1 MAEEL
6 LIRIGVEDKNAS
18 AQIRAL
24 QTNIRSLDNQ
34 IKLAGTSSKL
44 MGASLS
50 QLSGHYTLLNT
61 KMANMQTQL
70 RSYKLRLSEAN
81 QNIQRQQSLMKEL
94 AASGQQNSTAYQR
107 AASELSR
114 YKQEAQKTENGIAE
128 LELKIKNLNQEIA
141 KTETL
146 MKNHSML
153 KFGQHCQQLGSSLQD
168 AGVKIQNLGRGIET
182 IGKTIMTLATP
193 FTLIAAGAS
202 AAAIAYEDAFAGV
215 RKTVDAT
222 ETQFNELSDAIRNMS
237 KEMPTSAN
245 EIAAVAEAAGQ
256 LGISIESIEG
266 FTKVMV
272 MLGDTTN
279 VSCTDAA
286 TAFAK
291 FMNVTGHTD
300 STTKEYVDT
309 VERLGS
315 VLVHLGNNTATTE
328 QDILNMATR
337 LASTGHQ
344 VGLSEQQILA
354 LSAALSSVGLEA
366 EMGGSAFSKLMV
378 KMQVACE
385 AGGDDLEAFAKIC
398 GLTGDQFKQSFQEDA
413 YNAIMYF
420 VQGLAKGG
428 EQGESAIKMLTD
440 MGIEEVRLRDAIL
453 RATNANELFTNV
465 LDLANTAFEE
475 NNALQN
481 EAAKRY
487 ETVKS
492 QLEILKNKIYD
503 LGITLGEKMLPHIEK
518 FIDKA
523 EDLVEWFGN
532 LDDSTQRWILSL
544 GVWLPI
550 IGLGVTALGKLT
562 KGIGSV
568 VTGVGSFIELLGNWA
583 VKQATTTT
591 ATVATTEALSGMATG
606 TAAASSGLTSVGTA
620 AGSSA
625 TLLSGLTV
633 AGLAAV
639 AAIAAIGIAWYNNEQ
654 KCKEGAKQLHEAGLA
669 AEDLT
674 GKVKGTNNVLD
685 AMFGHEYDIKFS
697 DSYKTATAEVE
708 KNVQDWANR
717 LKELQQEINNILN
730 NTEIDQDTKNQQ
742 VKDVVQPWIDEI
754 NQGTETINANQE
766 EMLKSIEQYAADT
779 YGRGSKS
786 YENYMNSYNEFA
798 SNYRTVY
805 EQDQQELLSIYEKL
819 STGEL
824 ELTED
829 TQQRIMDL
837 KADMAEA
844 EKNLRMTNAEDYNNQ
859 LELNFEK
866 EKALYADRVENITK
880 LTKQRADAE
889 KEAARASADAAIEQ
903 ADQWRMAGAISQ
915 ETYNQMIEDITRKEA
930 AEIAA
935 ANVSANAFGA
945 MALHSQQFAEE
956 HGLHIEKVE
965 GDIEGLYE
973 VYDSNGNKMNTV
985 FAETTAALQRYATEH
1000 GYSTSTITNA
1010 HGAMTKVVVDEN
1022 NNIIAQLAD
1031 NEWAW
1036 KNNASAVVNALQT
1049 EINSVKNGERTTS
1062 SAMEVIK
1069 AKLKTGEIAASDFG
1083 FTSEEAFLA
1092 CAEQAIET
1100 GGDVDA
1106 LKRSVNNLPK
1116 TTTITV
1122 TDNGTA
1128 KDVQWKIDGIRGK
1141 TVTVTVKQVGLFSDS
1156 YKGYGYKNGQAG
1168 YWEQGTHGDLGAE
1181 QLGHINEKARQS
1193 RGWELIDGP
1202 VTYLGTDSIGDK
1214 VLLGQ
1219 GASVKNNLAST
1230 QMMLDAVKEEVQRQI
1245 ANTYFD
1251 YGMSSSTLSRMA
1263 FNFGNPQQNITNNT
1277 NFDDNNIVDALYKVL
1292 GAIMGIDL
1300 NPTISLNPKQLA
1312 KQITPWVDKE
1322 LQWRSRKR

>member
-6 LIRIGVEDKNAS
+6 LIRIGVQDKNAS

-34 IKLAGTSSKL
+34 IKLAGTSGKL

-61 KMANMQTQL
+61 KMATMQTQL

-128 LELKIKNLNQEIA
+128 LELKIKNLNQEIG

-153 KFGQHCQQLGSSLQD
+153 NFGQQCQQLGSSLQD
-168 AGVKIQNLGRGIET
+168 SGVKIQNLGRGIET
-182 IGKTIMTLATP
+182 VGKTILTLATP
-193 FTLIAAGAS
+193 FTLIAAGA
-202 AAAIAYEDAFAGV
+202 AGAAIAYEDAFAGV

-222 ETQFNELSDAIRNMS
+222 ETQFSELSDAIRNMS
-237 KEMPTSAN
+237 MEMPTSAN
-245 EIAAVAEAAGQ
+245 EIAAVAETAGQ
-256 LGISIESIEG
+256 LGVSIESIEG
-266 FTKVMV
+266 FTKTMV

-300 STTKEYVDT
+300 STTMDYVDT
-309 VERLGS
+309 VDKLGS

-328 QDILNMATR
+328 RDILNMATR

-344 VGLSEQQILA
+344 VGMSEQEILA
-354 LSAALSSVGLEA
+354 LSAALSSVGLES

-385 AGGDDLEAFAKIC
+385 SGGEELDNFARIC
-398 GLTGDQFKQSFQEDA
+398 GMTGDQFKQSFQEDA
-413 YNAIMYF
+413 YGAIMSF
-420 VQGLAKGG
+420 VQGLAAGG

-440 MGIEEVRLRDAIL
+440 MGIEEVRLRDAVL

-465 LDLANTAFEE
+465 LDLANEAFEE
-475 NNALQN
+475 NTALQD
-481 EAAKRY
+481 EASKRY
-487 ETVKS
+487 ETVQSKI
-492 QLEILKNKIYD
+492 EICKNKVYD
-503 LGITLGEKMLPHIEK
+503 LGITLGEKMLPHVEN
-518 FIDKA
+518 FIGKA

-532 LDDSTQRWILSL
+532 LDDSTQEWILSL
-544 GVWLPI
+544 GIWLPI
-550 IGLGVTALGKLT
+550 IGLGVTAVGKLT

-591 ATVATTEALSGMATG
+591 ATLATTEALSGMAAG
-606 TAAASSGLTSVGTA
+606 SSAAAGELTAVGTA
-620 AGSSA
+620 AGGSA
-625 TLLSGLTV
+625 TLVSGLAI

-639 AAIAAIGIAWYNNEQ
+639 AAIAAIGIAWYSNEQ
-654 KCKEGAKQLHEAGLA
+654 KCKEGARQLHDAGLA

-685 AMFGHEYDIKFS
+685 EMFGHEYDIKFS

-708 KNVQDWANR
+708 QNIQEWADR
-717 LKELQQEINNILN
+717 LKELQQSINDILN

-742 VKDVVQPWIDEI
+742 VQEVVQPWIDEI
-754 NQGTETINANQE
+754 NQGTATINANQE
-766 EMLKSIEQYAADT
+766 EMLKSIEQYAAET
-779 YGRGSKS
+779 YGRGNKS
-786 YENYMNSYNEFA
+786 YEDYMNRYNEFA

-805 EQDQQELLSIYEKL
+805 DQDQQELLSIYGKL

-824 ELTED
+824 KLTEE

-837 KADMAEA
+837 KEDMAEA
-844 EKNLRMTNAEDYNNQ
+844 EKNLQMTNAEDFNNQ

-866 EKALYADRVENITK
+866 ERAIYADRVDNITR

-915 ETYNQMIEDITRKEA
+915 ETYNQMIEDITRKED

-945 MALHSQQFAEE
+945 MTLYSKEFADT
-956 HGLHIEKVE
+956 HGLHIEQVK

-973 VYDSNGNKMNTV
+973 VYDENGHKMNTV
-985 FAETTAALQRYATEH
+985 FASTEEALELYASKH
-1000 GYSTSTITNA
+1000 GYATSTITNS

-1022 NNIIAQLAD
+1022 NNIIAQLSD
-1031 NEWAW
+1031 NNYAW
-1036 KNNASAVVNALQT
+1036 ENNAGAVVNALQT
-1049 EINSVKNGERTTS
+1049 EINSVKNGEHTTA

-1069 AKLKTGEIAASDFG
+1069 AKLKNGEIAASDFG
-1083 FTSEEAFLA
+1083 FTSEESFLR
-1092 CAEQAIET
+1092 CAEEALNC
-1100 GGDVDA
+1100 GGDVDS
-1106 LKRSVNNLPK
+1106 LKRSCDNLPK

-1128 KDVQWKIDGIRGK
+1128 KDVQWKIDGIHGK
-1141 TVTVTVKQVGLFSDS
+1141 TVTVTVNQVAGTVVQHT
-1156 YKGYGYKNGQAG
+1156 KGGSWTIN
-1168 YWEQGTHGDLGAE
+1168 EQGTHGSVGAE
-1181 QLGHINEKARQS
+1181 QLARVNEKVRGS
-1193 RGWELIDGP
+1193 RSWELVDGP
-1202 VTYLGTDSIGDK
+1202 ATYLGTDSISDK
-1214 VLLGQ
+1214 FILGQ
-1219 GASVKNNLAST
+1219 GATVKSNTTST
-1230 QMMLDAVKEEVQRQI
+1230 ELMMKAVQDEVQRQI

-1251 YGMSSSTLSRMA
+1251 YGMSSSNLSKMA

-1312 KQITPWVDKE
+1312 RTLTPYIDKE
-1322 LQWRSRKR
+1322 MQWRSRKR

>member
-34 IKLAGTSSKL
+34 IKLAGTSGKL

-61 KMANMQTQL
+61 KMATMQTQL
-70 RSYKLRLSEAN
+70 RSYKRRLSEAN

-94 AASGQQNSTAYQR
+94 AASGQQNTTAYQR

-114 YKQEAQKTENGIAE
+114 YKQEAQKAENGIAE

-153 KFGQHCQQLGSSLQD
+153 NFGQQCQQLGSSLQD

-182 IGKTIMTLATP
+182 IGHTITTLAAP
-193 FTLIAAGAS
+193 FTLITAGAS
-202 AAAIAYEDAFAGV
+202 IAAIAYEDAFAGV

-222 ETQFNELSDAIRNMS
+222 ETQFNELSDAIRNMAM
-237 KEMPTSAN
+237 EMPTSAN
-245 EIAAVAEAAGQ
+245 EIAAVAETAGQ
-256 LGISIESIEG
+256 LGVSIESIEG
-266 FTKVMV
+266 FTKTMV

-300 STTKEYVDT
+300 STTKDYVDT
-309 VERLGS
+309 VDKLGS

-328 QDILNMATR
+328 RDILNMATR

-344 VGLSEQQILA
+344 VGMSEQEILA
-354 LSAALSSVGLEA
+354 LSAALSSVGLES

-385 AGGDDLEAFAKIC
+385 SGGEELEAFAGIC
-398 GLTGDQFKQSFQEDA
+398 GMTGDQFKQSFEEDA
-413 YNAIMYF
+413 YGAIMYF
-420 VQGLAKGG
+420 VQGLAAGG

-465 LDLANTAFEE
+465 LDLANEAFDE
-475 NNALQN
+475 NTALQD
-481 EAAKRY
+481 EASKRY
-487 ETVKS
+487 ETVQSKI
-492 QLEILKNKIYD
+492 EICKNKVYD
-503 LGITLGEKMLPHIEK
+503 LGITLGEKMLPHIEN
-518 FIDKA
+518 FIGKA

-532 LDDSTQRWILSL
+532 LDDSTQEWILSL
-544 GVWLPI
+544 GIWLPI
-550 IGLGVTALGKLT
+550 IGLGVTAVGKLT

-591 ATVATTEALSGMATG
+591 ATVATTEALSGMAAG
-606 TAAASSGLTSVGTA
+606 SSAAAGELTAVGTA
-620 AGSSA
+620 AGSSS
-625 TLLSGLTV
+625 TLVAGLTV
-633 AGLAAV
+633 AALAAV
-639 AAIAAIGIAWYNNEQ
+639 AAVAAIGIAWYSNEQ
-654 KCKEGAKQLHEAGLA
+654 KCKEGARQLQEAGLA

-708 KNVQDWANR
+708 QNVQEWADR
-717 LKELQQEINNILN
+717 LKELQQEINDILN

-766 EMLKSIEQYAADT
+766 EMLKSIEQYAAET
-779 YGRGSKS
+779 YGRGNKS
-786 YENYMNSYNEFA
+786 YEDYMNRYNEFA

-805 EQDQQELLSIYEKL
+805 DQDQQELLSIYGKL

-824 ELTED
+824 QLTAE

-837 KADMAEA
+837 KEDMAEA
-844 EKNLRMTNAEDYNNQ
+844 EKNLQMTNAEDFNNQ

-866 EKALYADRVENITK
+866 EKALYADRVDNITR

-915 ETYNQMIEDITRKEA
+915 ETYNQMIEDITRKED

-935 ANVSANAFGA
+935 ANVSANSFGA
-945 MALHSQQFAEE
+945 MTLYSKEFADK
-956 HGLHIEKVE
+956 HGLHIEQVK

-973 VYDSNGNKMNTV
+973 VYDENGHKMNTV
-985 FAETTAALQRYATEH
+985 FASTEEALELYASKH
-1000 GYSTSTITNA
+1000 GYATSTITNS

-1022 NNIIAQLAD
+1022 NNIIAQLSD
-1031 NEWAW
+1031 NNYAW
-1036 KNNASAVVNALQT
+1036 ENNAAAVVNALQT
-1049 EINSVKNGERTTS
+1049 EINSVKNGEHTTA

-1069 AKLKTGEIAASDFG
+1069 AKLKNGEIAASDFG
-1083 FTSEEAFLA
+1083 FTSEEAFLR
-1092 CAEQAIET
+1092 CAEEAINC
-1100 GGDVDA
+1100 GGDVDS
-1106 LKRSVNNLPK
+1106 LKSKVNNLPK
-1116 TTTITV
+1116 TTTITI

-1128 KDVQWKIDGIRGK
+1128 KDVQWKIDGIHGK
-1141 TVTVTVKQVGLFSDS
+1141 TVTVTVNQV
-1156 YKGYGYKNGQAG
+1156 AG
-1168 YWEQGTHGDLGAE
+1168 TVVQHTQGGSWTINEQGTHGSVGAE
-1181 QLGHINEKARQS
+1181 QLARVNEKVRGS
-1193 RGWELIDGP
+1193 RSWELVDGP
-1202 VTYLGTDSIGDK
+1202 ATYLGTDSISDK
-1214 VLLGQ
+1214 FILGQ
-1219 GASVKNNLAST
+1219 GATVKSNTTST
-1230 QMMLDAVKEEVQRQI
+1230 ELMMKAVQDEVQRQI

-1251 YGMSSSTLSRMA
+1251 YGMSSSNLSKMA

-1312 KQITPWVDKE
+1312 KQITPYVDKE
-1322 LQWRSRKR
+1322 MQWRSRKR

>member
-34 IKLAGTSSKL
+34 LKLAGTSGKL

-70 RSYKLRLSEAN
+70 RSYKRRLSEAN

-94 AASGQQNSTAYQR
+94 AASGQQNTTAYQR

-114 YKQEAQKTENGIAE
+114 YKQEAQKAENGIAE

-182 IGKTIMTLATP
+182 IGRTILTLATP
-193 FTLIAAGAS
+193 FTLISAGAA

-222 ETQFNELSDAIRNMS
+222 ETQFSELSDAIRNMS

-256 LGISIESIEG
+256 LGVSIESIEG

-309 VERLGS
+309 VEKLGS

-328 QDILNMATR
+328 NDILRMATR

-398 GLTGDQFKQSFQEDA
+398 GMTGDQFKQSFQEDA

-492 QLEILKNKIYD
+492 QLEMLKNKIYD
-503 LGITLGEKMLPHIEK
+503 LGITLGEKMLPHIEN

-523 EDLVEWFGN
+523 EGLVEWFGN

-562 KGIGSV
+562 KGVGSV

-591 ATVATTEALSGMATG
+591 ATVATTEALSGMAVG
-606 TAAASSGLTSVGTA
+606 TSAASSGLTSVGTA
-620 AGSSA
+620 AAGTS
-625 TLLSGLTV
+625 TVISGLAV
-633 AGLAAV
+633 AAVAAV

-654 KCKEGAKQLHEAGLA
+654 KCKEGAKQLYEAGLA

-786 YENYMNSYNEFA
+786 YEKYMNSYNDFA

-824 ELTED
+824 ELTEY

-844 EKNLRMTNAEDYNNQ
+844 EKNLQMTNAEDYNNQ

-866 EKALYADRVENITK
+866 EKALYLDRVENITK

-1092 CAEQAIET
+1092 CAEEALNC
-1100 GGDVDA
+1100 GGDVES
-1106 LKRSVNNLPK
+1106 LKRSCDKLPK
-1116 TTTITV
+1116 NVSINV
-1122 TDNGTA
+1122 TDNGSAQQT
-1128 KDVQWKIDGIRGK
+1128 QWKIDGIHGK
-1141 TVTVTVKQVGLFSDS
+1141 TVTVTVNQVAGTVVQHT
-1156 YKGYGYKNGQAG
+1156 KGGSWTIN
-1168 YWEQGTHGDLGAE
+1168 EQGTHGSVGAE
-1181 QLGHINEKARQS
+1181 QLARVNEKVRGS
-1193 RGWELIDGP
+1193 RSWELVDGP
-1202 VTYLGTDSIGDK
+1202 ATYLGTDSISDK
-1214 VLLGQ
+1214 FILGQ
-1219 GASVKNNLAST
+1219 GATVKSNTTST
-1230 QMMLDAVKEEVQRQI
+1230 ELMMKAVQDEVQRQI

-1251 YGMSSSTLSRMA
+1251 YGMSSSNLSKMA

-1312 KQITPWVDKE
+1312 KQITPYVDKE
-1322 LQWRSRKR
+1322 MQWRSRKR

>member
-34 IKLAGTSSKL
+34 IKLAGTSGKL
-44 MGASLS
+44 MGASLA

-61 KMANMQTQL
+61 KMATMQTQL

-153 KFGQHCQQLGSSLQD
+153 NFGQQCQQLGSSLQD

-182 IGKTIMTLATP
+182 IGHTITTLAAP
-193 FTLIAAGAS
+193 FTLITAGAS
-202 AAAIAYEDAFAGV
+202 IAAIAYEDAFAGV

-222 ETQFNELSDAIRNMS
+222 ETQFNELSDAIRNMAM
-237 KEMPTSAN
+237 EMPTSAN
-245 EIAAVAEAAGQ
+245 EIAAVAETAGQ
-256 LGISIESIEG
+256 LGVSIESIEG
-266 FTKVMV
+266 FTKTMV

-300 STTKEYVDT
+300 STTKDYVDT
-309 VERLGS
+309 VDKLGS

-328 QDILNMATR
+328 RDILNMATR

-344 VGLSEQQILA
+344 VGMSEQEILA
-354 LSAALSSVGLEA
+354 LSAALSSVGLES

-385 AGGDDLEAFAKIC
+385 AGGEELEAFAGIC
-398 GLTGDQFKQSFQEDA
+398 GMTGDQFKQSFQEDA
-413 YNAIMYF
+413 YGAIMSF
-420 VQGLAKGG
+420 VQGLAAGG

-440 MGIEEVRLRDAIL
+440 MGIEEVRLRDAVL

-465 LDLANTAFEE
+465 LDLANEAFEE
-475 NNALQN
+475 NTALQD
-481 EAAKRY
+481 EASKRY
-487 ETVKS
+487 ETVQSKI
-492 QLEILKNKIYD
+492 EICKNKVYD
-503 LGITLGEKMLPHIEK
+503 LGITLGEKMLPHIEN

-532 LDDSTQRWILSL
+532 LDDSTQEWILSL
-544 GVWLPI
+544 GIWLPI
-550 IGLGVTALGKLT
+550 IGLGVTAVGKLT

-591 ATVATTEALSGMATG
+591 ATVATTEALSGMAAG
-606 TAAASSGLTSVGTA
+606 SSAAAGELTAVGTA
-620 AGSSA
+620 AGGSA
-625 TLLSGLTV
+625 TLVSGLAI

-639 AAIAAIGIAWYNNEQ
+639 AAIAAIGIAWYSNEQ
-654 KCKEGAKQLHEAGLA
+654 KCKEGARQLHDAGLA

-685 AMFGHEYDIKFS
+685 EMFGHEYDIKFS

-708 KNVQDWANR
+708 QNIQEWADR
-717 LKELQQEINNILN
+717 LKELQQSINDILN

-742 VKDVVQPWIDEI
+742 VQEVVQPWIDEI
-754 NQGTETINANQE
+754 NQGTATINANQE
-766 EMLKSIEQYAADT
+766 EMLKSIEQYAAET
-779 YGRGSKS
+779 YGRGNKS
-786 YENYMNSYNEFA
+786 YEDYMNRYNEFA

-805 EQDQQELLSIYEKL
+805 DQDQQELLSIYGKL

-824 ELTED
+824 KLTEE

-837 KADMAEA
+837 KEDMAEA
-844 EKNLRMTNAEDYNNQ
+844 EKNLQMTNAEDFNNQ

-866 EKALYADRVENITK
+866 ERAIYADRVDNITR

-915 ETYNQMIEDITRKEA
+915 ETYNQMIEDITRKED

-945 MALHSQQFAEE
+945 MTLYSKEFADT
-956 HGLHIEKVE
+956 HGLHIEQVK

-973 VYDSNGNKMNTV
+973 VYDENGHKMNTV
-985 FAETTAALQRYATEH
+985 FASTEEALELYASKH
-1000 GYSTSTITNA
+1000 GYATSTITNS

-1022 NNIIAQLAD
+1022 NNIIAQLSD
-1031 NEWAW
+1031 NNYAW
-1036 KNNASAVVNALQT
+1036 ENNASAVVNALQT
-1049 EINSVKNGERTTS
+1049 EINSVKNGEHTTA
-1062 SAMEVIK
+1062 SAMEVIR
-1069 AKLKTGEIAASDFG
+1069 AKLKNGEIAASDFG
-1083 FTSEEAFLA
+1083 FTSEEAFLR
-1092 CAEQAIET
+1092 CAEEAINC
-1100 GGDVDA
+1100 GGDVDS
-1106 LKRSVNNLPK
+1106 LKSKVNNLPK
-1116 TTTITV
+1116 TTTITI

-1128 KDVQWKIDGIRGK
+1128 KDVQWKIDGIHGK
-1141 TVTVTVKQVGLFSDS
+1141 TVTVTVNQVAGTVVQHT
-1156 YKGYGYKNGQAG
+1156 KGGSWTIN
-1168 YWEQGTHGDLGAE
+1168 EQGTHGSVGAE
-1181 QLGHINEKARQS
+1181 QLARVNEKVRGS
-1193 RGWELIDGP
+1193 RSWELVDGP
-1202 VTYLGTDSIGDK
+1202 ATYLGTDSISDK
-1214 VLLGQ
+1214 FILGQ
-1219 GASVKNNLAST
+1219 GATVKSNIAST
-1230 QMMLDAVKEEVQRQI
+1230 ELMMKAVQDEVQRQI

-1251 YGMSSSTLSRMA
+1251 YGMSSSNLSKMA

-1312 KQITPWVDKE
+1312 RTLTPYIDKE
-1322 LQWRSRKR
+1322 MQWRSRKR

>member
-153 KFGQHCQQLGSSLQD
+153 KFGQQCQQLGSSLQD

-182 IGKTIMTLATP
+182 IGRTILTLATP
-193 FTLIAAGAS
+193 FTLIAAGAA
-202 AAAIAYEDAFAGV
+202 AAAISYEDAFAGV

-237 KEMPTSAN
+237 KEMPTGAN
-245 EIAAVAEAAGQ
+245 EIASVAEAAGQ
-256 LGISIESIEG
+256 LGVSIESIEG

-328 QDILNMATR
+328 NDILRMATR

-385 AGGDDLEAFAKIC
+385 SGGEELDNFARIC
-398 GLTGDQFKQSFQEDA
+398 GMTGEQFKQSFQEDA

-487 ETVKS
+487 ETVQS
-492 QLEILKNKIYD
+492 QLGILKNKIYD
-503 LGITLGEKMLPHIEK
+503 LGITLGEKMLPHIEN
-518 FIDKA
+518 FIDDA
-523 EDLVEWFGN
+523 ENLVKWFGN

-544 GVWLPI
+544 GVWLPL

-562 KGIGSV
+562 KGVGSV

-583 VKQATTTT
+583 VRQATTTT
-591 ATVATTEALSGMATG
+591 ATVATTEALSGMAAG

-625 TLLSGLTV
+625 TLVSGLTV
-633 AGLAAV
+633 AAVAAV
-639 AAIAAIGIAWYNNEQ
+639 AAIAAIGIAWYHNEQ
-654 KCKEGAKQLHEAGLA
+654 KCKEGAKQLYEAGLA

-685 AMFGHEYDIKFS
+685 TMFGHEYDIKFS

-754 NQGTETINANQE
+754 TQGTETINANQE

-779 YGRGSKS
+779 YGRGSES
-786 YENYMNSYNEFA
+786 YEKYMNSYNDFA

-824 ELTED
+824 ELTEY

-837 KADMAEA
+837 KEDMAEA
-844 EKNLRMTNAEDYNNQ
+844 EKNLQMTNAEDYNNQ

-889 KEAARASADAAIEQ
+889 KEAAKASADAAIEQ

-1022 NNIIAQLAD
+1022 NNIIAQLAN

-1049 EINSVKNGERTTS
+1049 EINSVQNGERTTS

-1069 AKLKTGEIAASDFG
+1069 SKLKAGEIAASDFG
-1083 FTSEEAFLA
+1083 FTSEAAFLA
-1092 CAEQAIET
+1092 CAEEALNC
-1100 GGDVDA
+1100 GGDVES
-1106 LKRSVNNLPK
+1106 LKRSCDKLPK
-1116 TTTITV
+1116 NVSINV
-1122 TDNGTA
+1122 TDNGSAQQT
-1128 KDVQWKIDGIRGK
+1128 QWKIDGIHGK
-1141 TVTVTVKQVGLFSDS
+1141 TVTVTVNQVAGTVVQHT
-1156 YKGYGYKNGQAG
+1156 KGGSWTIN
-1168 YWEQGTHGDLGAE
+1168 EQGTHGSVGAE
-1181 QLGHINEKARQS
+1181 QLARVNEKVRGS
-1193 RGWELIDGP
+1193 RSWELVDGP
-1202 VTYLGTDSIGDK
+1202 ATYLGTDSISDK
-1214 VLLGQ
+1214 VILGQ
-1219 GASVKNNLAST
+1219 GATVKSNIAST
-1230 QMMLDAVKEEVQRQI
+1230 ELMMKAVQDEVQRQI

-1251 YGMSSSTLSRMA
+1251 YGMSSSNLSKMA

-1300 NPTISLNPKQLA
+1300 NPTISLNPKQMA
-1312 KQITPWVDKE
+1312 KTLTPYIDKE
-1322 LQWRSRKR
+1322 MQWRSRKR